1 VRTSMSS
8 ALFIAK
14 PPKPVVRVGPTESYG
29 KPLGR

>member
-1 VRTSMSS
+1 MSS

-14 PPKPVVRVGPTESYG
+14 PPKPVAHVGPTESYG